1 MGSGKGEAAAELRCW
16 PGEAWRGQE
25 RPGEARRGLER
36 LGSSYS
42 HSLTYICLLEGWE
55 GEGYWRKRP

>member
-1 MGSGKGEAAAELRCW
+1 MWQWQSNNNWWQWKGEAAGEVRC
-16 PGEAWRGQE
+16 GRRVAW
-25 RPGEARRGLER
+25 

-42 HSLTYICLLEGWE
+42 HSLTYICLLEGCE